1 MFTTIGFMVKLMQ
14 YWPKP
19 VTLISENVVLEP
31 LSASHL
37 RDLQQAV
44 KDGLLFNH
52 WYSNI
57 PEPRDMENEIKRRLS
72 IQEANSMLPFAV
84 LTKRNSRAVGM
95 TTYMNVDK
103 GNKRVEIGSTW
114 YAKSVQRTSLNTEC
128 KLILLEHAFEV
139 LNCIC
144 VEFRTHFMNH
154 QSRKGIE
161 RLGAKLDGIL
171 RSNAIQKN
179 GTIRDTAVYTIIQSE
194 WSTVKANLEYQ
205 LTKAR

>member
-1 MFTTIGFMVKLMQ
+1 M

-19 VTLISENVVLEP
+19 VTLYSKTVQLEP
-31 LSASHL
+31 LSIDHVSEL
-37 RDLQQAV
+37 IDAV
-44 KDGLLFNH
+44 QDGKLYNH
-52 WYSNI
+52 WYTSI
-57 PEPRDMENEIKRRLS
+57 PQPKNMKMEIETRLKLQDMGT
-72 IQEANSMLPFAV
+72 MLPFAV
-84 LTKRNSRAVGM
+84 ISLKTEKAVGM

-103 GNKRVEIGSTW
+103 ENKRVEIGSTW

-128 KLILLEHAFEV
+128 KLVLLEHAFEK

-179 GTIRDTAVYTIIQSE
+179 GTIRDTAVYTIIGSE
-194 WSTVKANLEYQ
+194 WSSVKANLEYQ
-205 LTKAR
+205 LVKNR

>member
-1 MFTTIGFMVKLMQ
+1 MH

-19 VTLISENVVLEP
+19 VTLISENVKLEP
-31 LSASHL
+31 LSVKHL
-37 RDLQQAV
+37 SDLKQAV
-44 KDGLLFNH
+44 TDGLLFNH
-52 WYSNI
+52 WYTSI
-57 PEPRDMENEIKRRLS
+57 PESKDMENEIKRRLGL
-72 IQEANSMLPFAV
+72 QAANSMLPFAV
-84 LTKRNSRAVGM
+84 ITKMDGRAVGM

-103 GNKRVEIGSTW
+103 DNKRVEIGSTW

-128 KLILLEHAFEV
+128 KLVLLEHAFEK

-154 QSRKGIE
+154 QSRRGIE

-194 WSTVKANLEYQ
+194 WSSVKANLQYQ
-205 LTKAR
+205 LTRTR